1 MLPAVLAAA
10 VAGGASSPQDKPLPE
25 FRADVRVIRL
35 DVSVVDKRG
44 RPLAGLSPEQFAVFE
59 DGRPVEITYFEAV
72 AAGSGAVTGPD
83 SAVLVSAPPPRRV
96 LLLVDTGRMDIGS
109 LHRARKAT
117 ARYLREGAVSGD
129 WVRLVNLSTGRVWD
143 GHIPEDR
150 ERLESA
156 ALALDSRRS
165 FWADLGAGDGAW
177 GDRPIMER
185 TELDADVGGGSV
197 GYSSGQFLS
206 MFAQGSGL
214 LGMLEAVLVQLEGV
228 MGRKA
233 LVLISPG
240 FPQMDGLDQ
249 QLRKVATLAREASTA
264 VYYLD
269 SVGLEAAVPEPG
281 RPLPSL
287 FAEAWRRSGGAQDL
301 AEATGGFTYRFSNS
315 ILPGLERVFAE
326 MQTYYVVG
334 YTPTRPE
341 DGRFRKVKVKVAVRG
356 ARARTKTGYLAGR
369 PRR

>member
-1 MLPAVLAAA
+1 MLLALAALL
-10 VAGGASSPQDKPLPE
+10 AGGITAGQEKPLPE

-44 RPLAGLSPEQFAVFE
+44 RPLAGLSPEQFTVLE

-72 AAGSGAVTGPD
+72 DGREGAVTGGD
-83 SAVLVSAPPPRRV
+83 SAVVVGTPPPRRV

-109 LHRARKAT
+109 LHRARRAT
-117 ARYLREGAVSGD
+117 ARYLSEGADSGD

-143 GHIPEDR
+143 GRIPEDR
-150 ERLESA
+150 ERLTSA
-156 ALALDSRRS
+156 ALGLEGRRS
-165 FWADLGAGDGAW
+165 FWAGFEAGDGGW
-177 GDRPIMER
+177 GDRPIVER
-185 TELDADVGGGSV
+185 TEVDARAGLASEA
-197 GYSSGQFLS
+197 YSSGQFLS
-206 MFAQGSGL
+206 MFAQSSGL
-214 LGMLEAVLVQLEGV
+214 LGMLESVLVQLEGV
-228 MGRKA
+228 PGRKA

-240 FPQMDGLDQ
+240 FPQILGLDQ
-249 QLRKVATLAREASTA
+249 HLKKVATLAREAATA

-356 ARARTKTGYLAGR
+356 ARARTKTGYLAGA